1 LLKKACDDGSD
12 PHLAL
17 LELQNTPI
25 QGVGLS
31 PMQLLMGR
39 CGKTLIPIKQF
50 LLKPMAYDG
59 ERVQQSLTEK
69 QKIQKKYFDR
79 GSKTLTPLQEGDTVR
94 IRCGNTWEPARLVG
108 ESKQG
113 EPRLFVVT
121 ANNKEYRWN
130 RKHILKTSEE
140 IRSSPE
146 KTSTIDMEE
155 PVYSEYDTV
164 GVYGEKQIETS
175 GNSIQEETNGTLV
188 KSLVVSKVSGRVI
201 RRPARY
207 MP

>member
-1 LLKKACDDGSD
+1 
-12 PHLAL
+12 
-17 LELQNTPI
+17 
-25 QGVGLS
+25 
-31 PMQLLMGR
+31 
-39 CGKTLIPIKQF
+39 
-50 LLKPMAYDG
+50 MAYDG

-94 IRCGNTWEPARLVG
+94 MRCRNIWEPARLVG

-113 EPRLFVVT
+113 EPRSFVVT
-121 ANNKEYRWN
+121 ANNKEYRRN

-146 KTSTIDMEE
+146 KTCTIDMEE

-164 GVYGEKQIETS
+164 AVYGEKQIETS
-175 GNSIQEETNGTLV
+175 GNSIQEETNASNGTLV
-188 KSLVVSKVSGRVI
+188 KSPVVSKVSGRVI